1 MASTSDFTHELS
13 TKDGSSTSDPTSDFT
28 AEESILN
35 SSGCTVNSGSDGIN
49 GDQDDMSSE
58 EDDDDEINELFQAVK
73 GKHP

>member
-1 MASTSDFTHELS
+1 MAPVLVIPQVDSA
-13 TKDGSSTSDPTSDFT
+13 

-35 SSGCTVNSGSDGIN
+35 SSGCTVNSVSDGIN

-58 EDDDDEINELFQAVK
+58 EEDDDEINELFQAVT